1 MLYDRPFDDKSLA
14 EDWQIRGGEWQ
25 MRDGWLRG
33 NNPLNSP
40 GMVTSRQSFPGN
52 VMLEFEARTV
62 LPSTHDINWMWNGSW
77 NEATNTRAV
86 AYVAG
91 LQGWWEGKVGF
102 EKSPDY
108 KLNVGTPLFPFEPG
122 RTYRILS
129 GSADGHCFV
138 VVDGRLVLEVT
149 DPEPIERAA
158 VRHDRFRGLRQPDRD
173 PRAGGAAG
181 QLGRADHV
189 VRSGVLRL
197 RFWRRFDYCGSRGR
211 VRVGRRSSRG

>member
-1 MLYDRPFDDKSLA
+1 MTQLLLMRKRVDLGRCPVLYDRPFTESSLA

-33 NNPLNSP
+33 SNPLNSP
-40 GMVTSRQSFPGN
+40 GMVTSRRSFAGN

-122 RTYRILS
+122 RIYRILS

-149 DPEPIERAA
+149 DPEPI
-158 VRHDRFRGLRQPDRD
+158 DTQRFGMIGFEAYASRIEVRGL
-173 PRAGGAAG
+173 
-181 QLGRADHV
+181 V
-189 VRSGVLRL
+189 VRQVNWEERTMSYGPE
-197 RFWRRFDYCGSRGR
+197 F
-211 VRVGRRSSRG
+211 